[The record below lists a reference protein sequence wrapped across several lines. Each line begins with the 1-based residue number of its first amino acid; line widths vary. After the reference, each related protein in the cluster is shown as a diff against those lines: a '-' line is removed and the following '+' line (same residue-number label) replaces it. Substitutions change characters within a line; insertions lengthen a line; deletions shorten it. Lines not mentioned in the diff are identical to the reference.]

1 MAATSLMV
9 GTCACDATR
18 PWHRGGSSVGVD
30 GPVAACRC
38 QNPARQRFFLGAAT
52 RFLAAFVTFV
62 LAMLAGFFTVGFFVG
77 ASFRLIATRFS
88 FDGPTALTTACCTV
102 F

>member
-1 MAATSLMV
+1 V
-9 GTCACDATR
+9 
-18 PWHRGGSSVGVD
+18 RGGCQV
-30 GPVAACRC
+30 

-77 ASFRLIATRFS
+77 ASFRWIATRFS
-88 FDGPTALTTACCTV
+88 LMDPQHSPLLAVPYFERLEPYP
-102 F
+102 